1 MSLLSGF
8 FFSRFSDLEAFRSE
22 VCIKINGPSG
32 NVQISA
38 SPYLDGVC
46 MRGEGSF
53 IKIPFL
59 STLECCPI
67 ALTIPDSLA
76 SQIIFMYLLVQ
87 HTLKLRHLGVLDSGY
102 GHLSYP
108 PYTASSSSTCLVL
121 VVLCPICHCTEG
133 ACHFLTIKL
142 IFNSWLK

>member
-8 FFSRFSDLEAFRSE
+8 FLKVFRFRSIQ
-22 VCIKINGPSG
+22 VRSIYKNKWAQWQC
-32 NVQISA
+32 A
-38 SPYLDGVC
+38 DLSPYLDGVC
-46 MRGEGSF
+46 VRGEGSF

-76 SQIIFMYLLVQ
+76 SQIIFMYLLVR

-102 GHLSYP
+102 GRLSYP
-108 PYTASSSSTCLVL
+108 PYTASSSSTFLVL
-121 VVLCPICHCTEG
+121 VGLCPICHCTEG